1 MCHNKLD
8 FMGRAVGGDPI
19 WRDAWGMQQS
29 AGACMERISPVLVF
43 DHDLNLVDEEAE
55 ACVILRSERQQG

>member
-1 MCHNKLD
+1 
-8 FMGRAVGGDPI
+8 
-19 WRDAWGMQQS
+19 MQQS

-55 ACVILRSERQQG
+55 ACVILRSKRQQG